1 MWDQVYSYPGGGGQY
16 DGLRSVMVGT
26 DGFVYASGFVQGDES
41 DTIFVVYAG
50 SSVVMKVD
58 PSNGDVIW
66 SSVNNSSEYALAT
79 IQGPDGDLYSGGVMY
94 DEGLSLTRRLL
105 DGTVISTT
113 VLPNT
118 ESVIPYDLASGSDGQ
133 IYYGGHSPR
142 QGTGFPM
149 TTRAFHWTL
158 KGPLSGEMT
167 TRNVDTALI
176 TFATSSME
184 QVQH

>member
-26 DGFVYASGFVQGDES
+26 DGLFTPRDLFKAMSPTPFLWCTREVQ
-41 DTIFVVYAG
+41 
-50 SSVVMKVD
+50 MKVD

-105 DGTVISTT
+105 DVQSF
-113 VLPNT
+113 N
-118 ESVIPYDLASGSDGQ
+118 D
-133 IYYGGHSPR
+133 SP
-142 QGTGFPM
+142 
-149 TTRAFHWTL
+149 A
-158 KGPLSGEMT
+158 K
-167 TRNVDTALI
+167 
-176 TFATSSME
+176 
-184 QVQH
+184 